1 MSYSFAVLACL
12 LAASVIT
19 LLCTLRRSMKHQVN
33 VAKEFK
39 SELKKLF
46 LMLFTF
52 TLTYAIRFFGDYLVI
67 PLALREDNLAIC

>member
-1 MSYSFAVLACL
+1 
-12 LAASVIT
+12 
-19 LLCTLRRSMKHQVN
+19 MKHQVN

-46 LMLFTF
+46 LMLGIF